1 MTQLASAHAL
11 RDERAA
17 AKPRTN
23 HSVSTSPAAVPPRER
38 GSLDDTRFNQ
48 VSQAL
53 RSFNLLLRAHRLD
66 NLSHPRVL
74 DSLDQAYDGLRSS
87 AVTLN
92 GFDLRIERG
101 GIVVPKL
108 NEGHL
113 PDVRGEFHSLA
124 ADLQRAG
131 IHAIFF
137 SIKFH
142 VGELDTLTHLI
153 TDALLRSEEAAKRLG
168 VGGWP
173 ARLREHRVTGIQIN
187 TLTERKVDS
196 VLASLIAA
204 LVAYGGNAPEESGD
218 TPIRA
223 PQVGEISDSL
233 RLIGRLT
240 PPMEVARGLS
250 AEDAA
255 RAIHSSM
262 ASQPGNRAHLA
273 QRDDPLCPA
282 RG

>member
-1 MTQLASAHAL
+1 MTIRASI
-11 RDERAA
+11 
-17 AKPRTN
+17 
-23 HSVSTSPAAVPPRER
+23 SI
-38 GSLDDTRFNQ
+38 
-48 VSQAL
+48 SQAL
-53 RSFNLLLRAHRLD
+53 RTFNLLLRAHRLY
-66 NLSHPRVL
+66 NSSHPRVL
-74 DSLDQAYDGLRSS
+74 DTLDQAYDGLRPLLP
-87 AVTLN
+87 LN

-131 IHAIFF
+131 IHAIYF

-173 ARLREHRVTGIQIN
+173 ARLREHRVTGIEIN

-204 LVAYGGNAPEESGD
+204 LVAYGGNAPEEFGD

-223 PQVGEISDSL
+223 PQVGEISESL

-262 ASQPGNRAHLA
+262 ESASRETVRTLA
-273 QRDDPLCPA
+273 QRNDPLCPA
-282 RG
+282 RGRSSPGLFAPPFAVSRP